1 VALAQDIAL
10 LQNVPLFA
18 CLEREALRLI
28 AFSAEAR
35 VYRAGDVI
43 FRRGDRSDGA
53 YLVTSGAVALDA
65 SDDGAPAHVAPK
77 GTLVGELAMIVD
89 TMRPATAIAREP
101 TNALKI
107 TRRIFRRVLEEHPD
121 SAEAL
126 RREMEQRV
134 LSLADRLQQV
144 RGTLLSMDN
153 DTALTRPE

>member
-10 LQNVPLFA
+10 LRQAPLFA
-18 CLEREALRLI
+18 RLEPEALRLI

-35 VYRAGDVI
+35 MYRAGDVV

-65 SDDGAPAHVAPK
+65 SDDGAPAQVVRTGA
-77 GTLVGELAMIVD
+77 LIGELALIVE
-89 TMRPATAIAREP
+89 TVRPATAVAREP
-101 TNALKI
+101 TSALKI

-126 RREMEQRV
+126 RREMEERV
-134 LSLADRLQQV
+134 LTLADRLQEV

-153 DTALTRPE
+153 ETPLTRRE